1 MDNDAE
7 DDALL
12 AGMAAGERD
21 AATLFVRRH
30 APSVVGLA
38 YHILGDRAQAE
49 DVAQEAFSRAWRAA
63 ETYDPRRG
71 DVRSWLLA
79 IGRNAAIDH
88 VRVRRATPLE
98 PDSVTA
104 LLSKLV
110 DNTSPDEAMIAD
122 ADAVEVR
129 AALRRLPDEQRRA
142 LLLAT
147 VAGRTAAQIGEIEG
161 IPLGTAKGRVR
172 AGLRRMRHALAIEAR
187 RE

>member
-1 MDNDAE
+1 VDNNAE

-38 YHILGDRAQAE
+38 FHILGDRVQAE
-49 DVAQEAFSRAWRAA
+49 DVAQEAFWRAWRAA

-79 IGRNAAIDH
+79 ISRNAAIDQ
-88 VRVRRATPLE
+88 VRVRRACPLE
-98 PDSVTA
+98 PDALAA
-104 LLSKLV
+104 LLSRLV
-110 DNTSPDEAMIAD
+110 DNASPDEGMIAD
-122 ADAVEVR
+122 ADALEVR
-129 AALRRLPDEQRRA
+129 TALRDLPDEQRRA

-147 VAGRTAAQIGEIEG
+147 VAGRTAAQIGEIED

-172 AGLRRMRHALAIEAR
+172 AGLRRMRDALAIEAR